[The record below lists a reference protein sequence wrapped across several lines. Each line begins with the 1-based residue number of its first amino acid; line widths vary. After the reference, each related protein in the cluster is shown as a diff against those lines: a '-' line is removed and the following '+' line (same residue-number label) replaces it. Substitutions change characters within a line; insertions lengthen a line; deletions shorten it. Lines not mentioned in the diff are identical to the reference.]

1 MGAQRRCP
9 AGIAAFGVAAAVAAA
24 TAWVGTA
31 GAQVNVEAVR
41 GDAER
46 YGVSGQVEASVTG
59 RTGNTEGII
68 AGGSGRIQLH
78 AGRHMSFLY
87 GSGNYTRLNQKTS
100 IAKAMAHLRYNYE
113 LRSWLWAEAFGQV
126 EHDKF
131 RRLTNRELIG
141 AGPRLQVFET
151 ESLDVFYGTS
161 YMAEW
166 ENVNLAD
173 GDTAD
178 ALTLHH
184 RWSHYLSLSISLT
197 DAFTAGSTT
206 YVQPRFD
213 RFEDYRILNENY
225 VEAGITDVISTKVST
240 WMRHDSEPPDDVKRT
255 DFLITNAFVAKF

>member
-1 MGAQRRCP
+1 MGMDRRFLV
-9 AGIAAFGVAAAVAAA
+9 GLAAFAVTVGGLE
-24 TAWVGTA
+24 TAR
-31 GAQVNVEAVR
+31 AQVNAEAVR

-46 YGVSGQVEASVTG
+46 EGFSGRLEANVTG

-68 AGGSGRIQLH
+68 AGGSGRIQLL
-78 AGRHMSFLY
+78 AGRHLSFLY
-87 GSGNYTRLNQKTS
+87 GSGNYTRLNHKTS
-100 IAKAMAHLRYNYE
+100 LAKAMGHLRYNYE

-141 AGPRLQVFET
+141 AGPRFRVFET
-151 ESLDVFYGTS
+151 QAADLFYGTS

-166 ENVNLAD
+166 ENMNLAD
-173 GDTAD
+173 GDTD
-178 ALTLHH
+178 ETLTLHH
-184 RWSHYLSLSISLT
+184 RWSHYVSLSLSLT
-197 DAFTAGSTT
+197 DTFTAGITA

-213 RFEDYRILNENY
+213 RFEDFRILNENF
-225 VEAGITDVISTKVST
+225 VEAGITEMISTKVST